1 MTDDLNK
8 NSTIWDTDIFDVKP
22 DTSKVKINGDDL
34 SPEDQRLLR
43 KIVQEEKLKNT
54 KQQLA
59 DKKQRKEELRKL
71 YRDGVISEPSAEPPV
86 KFNFGRLYD
95 FEK

>member
-1 MTDDLNK
+1 MPNQACCQK
-8 NSTIWDTDIFDVKP
+8 NWNIFDVKP
-22 DTSKVKINGDDL
+22 DTSKVKIKGDDL

>member
-22 DTSKVKINGDDL
+22 DTSKVKIKGDDL

-43 KIVQEEKLKNT
+43 KIVQEETKNT

-59 DKKQRKEELRKL
+59 DKKQRKE
-71 YRDGVISEPSAEPPV
+71 
-86 KFNFGRLYD
+86 N
-95 FEK
+95 

>member
-1 MTDDLNK
+1 MSTATKPVLNVTV
-8 NSTIWDTDIFDVKP
+8 SLEIEVEYDPF
-22 DTSKVKINGDDL
+22 SG
-34 SPEDQRLLR
+34 R
-43 KIVQEEKLKNT
+43 T